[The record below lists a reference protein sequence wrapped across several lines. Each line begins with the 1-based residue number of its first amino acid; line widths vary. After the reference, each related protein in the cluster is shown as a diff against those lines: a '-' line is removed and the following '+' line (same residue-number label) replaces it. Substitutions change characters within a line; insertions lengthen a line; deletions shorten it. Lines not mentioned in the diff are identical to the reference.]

1 MQIHFQYVY
10 VHCQLIKCFY
20 FVYCINLK
28 HSTNPLILL
37 MLVFHVK
44 HCSIV
49 KKCETNIVP
58 IMFKTAIPLIFYF
71 IFQNVINGSIFTDP
85 TKLNRLVEF
94 QIRLIEILQTSDD
107 VDLLDV
113 PQNILVGLLR

>member
-1 MQIHFQYVY
+1 
-10 VHCQLIKCFY
+10 
-20 FVYCINLK
+20 
-28 HSTNPLILL
+28 
-37 MLVFHVK
+37 
-44 HCSIV
+44 
-49 KKCETNIVP
+49 
-58 IMFKTAIPLIFYF
+58 MFKTAIPLIFYF

-107 VDLLDV
+107 ADLLDV